1 LHLRLHVK
9 YWKKDNILIALK
21 SGQIC
26 AEYADVKSISFKYL
40 QLTVM
45 KSISIIGIILVCI
58 AFSCHAQSVYSRQN
72 LERASLE
79 DLNFYLKQAKSKR
92 TTGIILTAVGPV
104 TFMTFYLIGHSEN
117 SKLNYVTAGEIV
129 VLGTI
134 STFVGIPILITGS
147 SRVNRVKNALSNKV
161 SINMA
166 PSVFQSNLAKNHQTG
181 LTLRI
186 QF

>member
-1 LHLRLHVK
+1 
-9 YWKKDNILIALK
+9 
-21 SGQIC
+21 
-26 AEYADVKSISFKYL
+26 
-40 QLTVM
+40 M

-58 AFSCHAQSVYSRQN
+58 EFSCQAQSVYSRQN

-79 DLNFYLKQAKSKR
+79 DLNLYLRQAKSTR

-104 TFMTFYLIGHSEN
+104 TYGILLINAN
-117 SKLNYVTAGEIV
+117 SKNSNMDLGTVGLLGL
-129 VLGTI
+129 LGTI

-147 SRVNRVKNALSNKV
+147 SRVSRVKNALSNKV
-161 SINMA
+161 SIDMA
-166 PSVFQSNLAKNHQTG
+166 PSVFQSNLAKNHQIG

>member
-1 LHLRLHVK
+1 M
-9 YWKKDNILIALK
+9 KK
-21 SGQIC
+21 
-26 AEYADVKSISFKYL
+26 
-40 QLTVM
+40 M
-45 KSISIIGIILVCI
+45 SIIGIILVCI

-79 DLNFYLKQAKSKR
+79 DLNFYLRQAKSTR

-104 TFMTFYLIGHSEN
+104 TYGILLINAN
-117 SKLNYVTAGEIV
+117 SKNSNMDLGTVGLLGL
-129 VLGTI
+129 LGTI

-147 SRVNRVKNALSNKV
+147 SRVSRVKNALSNKV
-161 SINMA
+161 SIDMA